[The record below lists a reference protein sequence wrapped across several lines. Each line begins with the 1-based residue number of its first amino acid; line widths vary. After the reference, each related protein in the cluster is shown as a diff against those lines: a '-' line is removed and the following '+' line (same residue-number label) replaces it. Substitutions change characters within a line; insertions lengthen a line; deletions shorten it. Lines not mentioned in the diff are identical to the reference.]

1 MSVFR
6 RPGSPYY
13 YAEFQFGGARICRST
28 RKRTEREARTVER
41 DFKAEVRKKAA
52 EGRKSATLTID
63 QGFGKYWTEHALKK
77 LSPRWQVE
85 VERYIAGILAL
96 IEKDMLIEDV
106 TDAEVNDYVQAYLD
120 KGGGNYALNRSL
132 AVWRAMHKKAAKKW
146 KQRTQEIDWADFLE
160 DEAKRVRHISIDEA
174 RGLIDVMAP
183 RTALAV
189 EWSLYTA
196 TRKFE
201 TFGLVWEDV
210 HLDAGNAIVT
220 AKGGRRH
227 TVWLSEQAMNV
238 LARCERRGRYVFDG
252 RNARKNFEAAV
263 KKSGLLDFRWHDLRH
278 TAATWARQ
286 AGTPVEVVQRIL
298 GHADIETTMRYAHVV
313 DSEVQEAMRNLP
325 TISTNTQKIV
335 RFTALKNKANKS

>member
-13 YAEFQFGGARICRST
+13 YTEFQLNGSRICRST
-28 RKRTEREARTVER
+28 RKRTEREARAVER
-41 DFKAEVRKKAA
+41 EIKAEARKKTKEASGNAA
-52 EGRKSATLTID
+52 LTLD
-63 QGFGKYWTEHALKK
+63 QGFGKYWTEHAVKK
-77 LSPRWQVE
+77 LSSRWRDE
-85 VERYIAGILAL
+85 VERYIDGILKVVNRDL
-96 IEKDMLIEDV
+96 LIEDL
-106 TDAEVNDYVQAYLD
+106 TDSEVNDYVQAYLD
-120 KGGGNYALNRSL
+120 ADGGGYALNRSL
-132 AVWRAMHKKAAKKW
+132 AVWRGMHKRASKKW
-146 KQRTQEIDWADFLE
+146 KQRTQEIDWADFLQE
-160 DEAKRVRHISIDEA
+160 ETKRIRHITLDEA
-174 RGLIDVMAP
+174 RSLIDAMAP

-210 HLDAGNAIVT
+210 RLDEGHAVVT

-227 TVWLSEQAMNV
+227 KVWLSEQAMDV
-238 LARCERRGRYVFDG
+238 LARCPRRGRYVFDA

-263 KKSGLLDFRWHDLRH
+263 EKSGLTDFRWHDLRH

-286 AGTPVEVVQRIL
+286 AGAPVEVVQRIL

-313 DSEVQEAMRNLP
+313 DSEVQKAMRDLP
-325 TISTNTQKIV
+325 RLGTTNAKV
-335 RFTALKNKANKS
+335 VSFAKRSA

>member
-13 YAEFQFGGARICRST
+13 YTEFQIGGTRFCRST

-41 DFKAEVRKKAA
+41 EIKAEARKKAA
-52 EGRKSATLTID
+52 EGRKSAALTID
-63 QGFGKYWTEHALKK
+63 QGFGKYWTEHATKK
-77 LSPRWQVE
+77 LSARWQVE
-85 VERYIAGILAL
+85 VERYIAVILSL
-96 IEKDMLIEDV
+96 VEKDILIEDL

-132 AVWRAMHKKAAKKW
+132 SVWRSMHKKAAKKW

-160 DEAKRVRHISIDEA
+160 DESKRVRHISIDEA
-174 RGLIDVMAP
+174 RRLIDVMAP

-227 TVWLSEQAMNV
+227 TVWLSEQAMDV

-325 TISTNTQKIV
+325 NLGGASAKIIRLRKV
-335 RFTALKNKANKS
+335 K